1 MAATATAGS
10 SLAADLRSARLARRS
25 GTSRRATSRASPR
38 CQAASSGGS
47 MMRGPGEGS
56 KASALKAVMTDEPR
70 TTLDEAQEF
79 GLPEMGVDQDLEGE
93 NIVYDAV
100 VIGSGMGGLA
110 TAARLTEAGAKVIVL
125 EKYLVPGGSAAAYE
139 REGFKFDVGSSMM
152 FGLGDKGE
160 TNLLTRALASVGKS
174 IESVPDPTQIHYHL
188 PASDAHPDGL
198 QPKVW
203 RDYEEYMEELVRW
216 FPHEEAGIRS
226 FYGECWKVF
235 NSLNSLELKS
245 LEEPRYL
252 LGQFARRPLECLQ
265 LAAMAPLNTGAVAR
279 KYISDPELLS
289 YIDMECFCW
298 STVRADLTP
307 MMNTGMV
314 FCDRHYG
321 GVNYPKGGVGR
332 LAELLAE
339 GIEERGGRMMYRANV
354 KKIVTEGE
362 GGAAT
367 GVMLAN
373 GRIIRGKT
381 IISNATRWD
390 TFQKLLPA
398 PELPAPEAAFLKK
411 FKKSPSF
418 FTMHLGVKADL
429 LPADC
434 QCHHIVLED
443 WTRLEDAHGTLF
455 VSIPTVLDPSLSP
468 DGTHIIHAFTPDYI
482 DNWKFGTPQE
492 YEAEKEAKAAA
503 FIQRLE
509 AVFPGLSDA
518 IVLKE
523 VATPRTQ
530 RRFLNRADG
539 TYGPIPRFAPL
550 GMLSMP
556 LNTTAVEGL
565 YCTGDS
571 TFPGQGVNAVVFS
584 GFGCAHRVL
593 CDIGMEKSW
602 PLLDTGLNKM
612 LSFFRQR

>member
-226 FYGECWKVF
+226 FYGECWK
-235 NSLNSLELKS
+235 
-245 LEEPRYL
+245 
-252 LGQFARRPLECLQ
+252 

-298 STVRADLTP
+298 ST
-307 MMNTGMV
+307 
-314 FCDRHYG
+314 
-321 GVNYPKGGVGR
+321 GGVGR

-354 KKIVTEGE
+354 KKI
-362 GGAAT
+362 
-367 GVMLAN
+367 
-373 GRIIRGKT
+373 
-381 IISNATRWD
+381 
-390 TFQKLLPA
+390 
-398 PELPAPEAAFLKK
+398 LPAPEAAFLKK

-455 VSIPTVLDPSLSP
+455 CVHPHRPGPPASRPTARTSSTPSP
-468 DGTHIIHAFTPDYI
+468 PDYI

-518 IVLKE
+518 IVLQGGCHP
-523 VATPRTQ
+523 A
-530 RRFLNRADG
+530 NA
-539 TYGPIPRFAPL
+539 APL
-550 GMLSMP
+550 P
-556 LNTTAVEGL
+556 KPRRW
-565 YCTGDS
+565 D
-571 TFPGQGVNAVVFS
+571 GVNAVVFS